1 MRRIAVNT
9 HRDTVAVM
17 LVIGIAALL
26 AIATSALS
34 AGQRNAAQSRALT
47 PPPSPIQPAA
57 SEGGLILRPAQGE
70 VATSVPAMRLGTD
83 ITADVTGQTARV
95 TVTQA
100 FRNTSDDWMEATYLY
115 PLPDNGAVDTLS
127 MVVGDRIFRGNI
139 KPREEAREIYE
150 EALEN
155 GQKAGLVEQ
164 SRPNMF
170 RNSIANVGPG
180 ETVVIQIE
188 FQAPVRQVAG
198 EYALRMP
205 LVVGP
210 RYVSDTGI
218 IDTSPVARMTDNA
231 ASRSIAMARANAGA
245 GAYSGRAGLIR
256 ASQLAGQAELTAP
269 VASPRMVREAG
280 AGLNPVSIT
289 VNLDPGFEAEAI
301 TSPYHQVSILD
312 EGDETHRITL
322 ANGAVPADRDFEL
335 RWSAAGEAPSLGLF
349 RQGHGELDYVM
360 ATITPP
366 SAGPSGQV
374 PPREMIFVID
384 NSGSMAGGSMD
395 AARRSLLYALETLR
409 PEDRFNIIR
418 FDDTMEMLFPAS
430 ALAKGRDLQRA
441 ISFTHGLDAQGG
453 TEMLPA
459 LRAALLG
466 SAADAAIEA
475 AECAEQTLERRPSDM
490 QGQCSL
496 PVRQVIFLT
505 DGSLSNE
512 AAMMEEI
519 NRRRDRSRVFMVG
532 IGSAPNSYLMR
543 RMAEAGRGTFTHIGN
558 GNEAE
563 SQMQRLLDRLAQPV
577 ATNLT
582 AYVEGGNLR
591 LTPRELPDLYAGEPL
606 VLLGRTRH
614 LEGTLV
620 VSGTINGSTWTQRID
635 LDEATRSPSVA
646 KLWAYRRIAEVEAE
660 RWSGEMS
667 YELADMAIE
676 ELGMDFHLV
685 TTRTSLIAVDETP
698 TRPVGAGLRREEL
711 PLILPAGWDF
721 DTLFPARSLSSG
733 RSDPMSDAEH
743 KQRLEL
749 PNTSTGYFATL
760 QLGLALFLTG
770 LMGLA
775 WWRRERLLPE
785 AFARRLQREAI

>member
-1 MRRIAVNT
+1 MTPMMQTWQHYYRYDRSRFGGLRLWLLFRA
-9 HRDTVAVM
+9 
-17 LVIGIAALL
+17 LPALL
-26 AIATSALS
+26 GAGVFLLLMTHIPAQAANGDDPRSEPGTGVMWLQERGGPGLSRAVSLDSAIHVSVSGMIAT
-34 AGQRNAAQSRALT
+34 
-47 PPPSPIQPAA
+47 
-57 SEGGLILRPAQGE
+57 
-70 VATSVPAMRLGTD
+70 
-83 ITADVTGQTARV
+83 VTIE
-95 TVTQA
+95 QA
-100 FRNTSDDWMEATYLY
+100 FRNDTSGYVEGVYAFPMSDNAAVRFLEMEI
-115 PLPDNGAVDTLS
+115 GERRI
-127 MVVGDRIFRGNI
+127 VGKVRE
-139 KPREEAREIYE
+139 KEEASRLYDAARRE
-150 EALEN
+150 
-155 GQKAGLVEQ
+155 GKKASLVEQ
-164 SRPNMF
+164 QRPNLF
-170 RNSIANVGPG
+170 TNRVANIGPG
-180 ETVVIQIE
+180 ETIRVRMEYVE
-188 FQAPVRQVAG
+188 PVRLAG
-198 EYALRMP
+198 EVFSLRLPTTLTARYMPGRIVGEELTEEGPALRINPYLGWAANTDEVPDAAAISPTQHRQAGSDIAPINPLVITATLDMGMP
-205 LVVGP
+205 L
-210 RYVSDTGI
+210 
-218 IDTSPVARMTDNA
+218 
-231 ASRSIAMARANAGA
+231 ASV
-245 GAYSGRAGLIR
+245 
-256 ASQLAGQAELTAP
+256 E
-269 VASPRMVREAG
+269 
-280 AGLNPVSIT
+280 
-289 VNLDPGFEAEAI
+289 
-301 TSPYHQVSILD
+301 SPYHDIALTRRSGVY
-312 EGDETHRITL
+312 TL
-322 ANGAVPADRDFEL
+322 ALSNGPVEMDRDFEL